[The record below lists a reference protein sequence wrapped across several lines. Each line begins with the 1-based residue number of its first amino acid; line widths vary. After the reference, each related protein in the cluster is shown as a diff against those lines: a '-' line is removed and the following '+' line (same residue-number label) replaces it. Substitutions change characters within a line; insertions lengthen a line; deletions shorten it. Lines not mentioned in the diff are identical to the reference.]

1 MMVAENRY
9 QYWLSHRGVT
19 HECRLCGKK
28 FVYGYKHRK
37 YCSVECR
44 TMFNRLYDKRFMLS
58 EKKVGLKG
66 HWGGNEI
73 KNCPTCKQQFTMT
86 NWKQIFCSKN
96 CRVMSR
102 HYYKSTIDSNL
113 RTCKICGFR
122 IMSGGQRSLKV
133 NAGCCYLC
141 VRKLKREL
149 GIDQMRPRIDTA
161 KSNAGN
167 LRKRY

>member
-1 MMVAENRY
+1 MMVAENRRPDKY

-44 TMFNRLYDKRFMLS
+44 LMFNMLYDKRL
-58 EKKVGLKG
+58 KKLRKLKDVRL
-66 HWGGNEI
+66 NKI
-73 KNCPTCKQQFTMT
+73 KNCLNCKQQFTMA

-96 CRVMSR
+96 CRVIFH
-102 HYYKSTIDSNL
+102 HYYKSTINSNL
-113 RTCKICGFR
+113 LTCKICGFR
-122 IMSGGQRSLKV
+122 VIRGEQRSLKI

-141 VRKLKREL
+141 ARKLKREL